1 MVCFGSPVI
10 ATLRYANMLG
20 GDKDDGRQGV
30 EDDKLIRDDSI
41 QENAK
46 M

>member
-1 MVCFGSPVI
+1 MVCFGSSVI

-20 GDKDDGRQGV
+20 GDKDDERQGV